1 MRCINGTSRKLHSWT
16 LHAWTGLSAKGIYYN
31 QLFAWFFYFSSP
43 ADSRSTATKN
53 WHDFPCHGRE
63 KPAKSDADGVKQK
76 ETKIQMQ
83 PTSLFQI
90 QRQAIEPNGMAQSK
104 R

>member
-1 MRCINGTSRKLHSWT
+1 MGCINGTSRKLHSWT

-53 WHDFPCHGRE
+53 WHDFPCHGRQ

-76 ETKIQMQ
+76 KKTKIQMQ

-90 QRQAIEPNGMAQSK
+90 QNQQAPSHRA
-104 R
+104 

>member
-1 MRCINGTSRKLHSWT
+1 MGCINGTSRKLHSWT

-53 WHDFPCHGRE
+53 WHDFPCHGRQ

-76 ETKIQMQ
+76 KTKIQMQ

-90 QRQAIEPNGMAQSK
+90 QNQQTPSHRA
-104 R
+104 